1 VDGGAVIVNTFND
14 SHFDY
19 NSDTRT
25 LSVQCDRMYTSE
37 TPIDPKDQPYW
48 MIRNDITRN
57 CRKLGILGLRIE
69 SVFETRIKYGVEI

>member
-1 VDGGAVIVNTFND
+1 
-14 SHFDY
+14 
-19 NSDTRT
+19 
-25 LSVQCDRMYTSE
+25 MYTSE